1 MKAGTVTMLKRAI
14 AKEQRFIEGATGD
27 SNPQVIAMLNRSMG
41 RLEAFEAVLDS
52 LRGTHCFLNIYA
64 KVGEEII

>member
-14 AKEQRFIEGATGD
+14 AKEQSFIEVTAKST
-27 SNPQVIAMLNRSMG
+27 NPQVIAMLNRSMG

-64 KVGEEII
+64 KVGDEIT